1 MINQKTLTIK
11 EVITMSNKTRFKD
24 KVVVITG
31 ASSGIGRETAIE
43 FAREGA
49 KTVLVSRSR
58 NKLQQVASEIAKFN
72 SDVLVVPTDV
82 SSSEQ
87 VGNMVK
93 EIVSK
98 YGAIDVLFNNAGSSY
113 VGRVEDNNFT
123 ENAKKMMD
131 ADYFGTVNV
140 TTEVLPVMK
149 RQGSGHIMNMSS
161 VVGKKAFPHFGG
173 YSAAMHAISG
183 FTDALRQ
190 ELRGSGINVSTIHP
204 ALTQTPLL
212 DNVSPEDMPPPFRRL
227 TPIPVETVAKAV
239 LDGVEHNRARIVL
252 PFQPRLLFLSDLISA
267 RLGDLTV
274 RLLQNKVFSTLI
286 GTYRGAVYQHGVSR

>member
-1 MINQKTLTIK
+1 MN
-11 EVITMSNKTRFKD
+11 NKVRFKG

-58 NKLQQVASEIAKFN
+58 DKLQKVAEEIGKFN
-72 SDVLVVPTDV
+72 SDVLVIPTDV
-82 SSSEQ
+82 SSAEQ
-87 VGNMVK
+87 VSSMVNQAVK
-93 EIVSK
+93 Q
-98 YGAIDVLFNNAGSSY
+98 YGVIDILFNNAGSSY
-113 VGRVEDNNFT
+113 VGRVEDGDFT

-140 TTEVLPVMK
+140 TTEVLPIMK

-173 YSAAMHAISG
+173 YSAAMHAVSG

-190 ELRGSGINVSTIHP
+190 ELRGTGINVSTIHP

-212 DNVSPEDMPPPFRRL
+212 GEVNPEDMPPPFRRL

-239 LDGVEHNRARIVL
+239 LDGVEHNSARIIV
-252 PFQPRLLFLSDLISA
+252 PFQPRFLFLADMLSPRI
-267 RLGDLTV
+267 GDLAV
-274 RLLQNKVFSTLI
+274 RLLQNKVFSTLL
-286 GTYRGAVYQHGVSR
+286 GTYKGRVYRHGVSL

>member
-1 MINQKTLTIK
+1 MNTSK
-11 EVITMSNKTRFKD
+11 RFED
-24 KVVVITG
+24 KVVLITG
-31 ASSGIGRETAIE
+31 ASSGIGRATAIE
-43 FAREGA
+43 FASEGA
-49 KTVLVSRSR
+49 STILVSRSR
-58 NKLQQVASEIAKFN
+58 EKLERVAEEIRALN
-72 SDVLVVPTDV
+72 SSVLVVPTDV
-82 SSSEQ
+82 SSPEQ
-87 VGNMVK
+87 VSSMVS
-93 EIVSK
+93 EVVTQ
-98 YGAIDVLFNNAGSSY
+98 YGGIDVVFNNAGSSY
-113 VGRVEDNNFT
+113 VGRVEDDNFA

-227 TPIPVETVAKAV
+227 TPIPVKTVAKAV
-239 LDGVEHNRARIVL
+239 LDGVEHNRARIVV
-252 PFQPRLLFLSDLISA
+252 PFQPRFLFLADMLSPRI
-267 RLGDLTV
+267 GDLAV
-274 RLLQNKVFSTLI
+274 RLLQNKVFSTLL
-286 GTYRGAVYQHGVSR
+286 GTYKGSVYHHGVSK

>member
-1 MINQKTLTIK
+1 M
-11 EVITMSNKTRFKD
+11 NKKARFKD
-24 KVVVITG
+24 KVVVVTG

-58 NKLQQVASEIAKFN
+58 EKLERVAEEIKSLDPN
-72 SDVLVVPTDV
+72 VVVVPTDV
-82 SSSEQ
+82 TSHEQ
-87 VGNMVK
+87 VNNMVN
-93 EIVSK
+93 EVVSH
-98 YGAIDVLFNNAGSSY
+98 YGSIDVLFNNAGSSY
-113 VGRVEDNNFT
+113 VGRVEDDNFA

-190 ELRGSGINVSTIHP
+190 ELRGTGINVSIIHP

-212 DNVSPEDMPPPFRRL
+212 EEVNPEDMPPPFRRL
-227 TPIPVETVAKAV
+227 TPIPVEIVAKAV
-239 LDGVEHNRARIVL
+239 LDGVEHHRARIVV
-252 PFQPRLLFLSDLISA
+252 PFQPRFLFLADMLSPRI
-267 RLGDLTV
+267 GDLVV
-274 RLLQNKVFSTLI
+274 RLLQNKVFSTLL
-286 GTYRGAVYQHGVSR
+286 GTYKGRVYQHGVSH

>member
-1 MINQKTLTIK
+1 
-11 EVITMSNKTRFKD
+11 MSNKSRFKD

-58 NKLQQVASEIAKFN
+58 EKLDKVAEEIRALN
-72 SDVLVVPTDV
+72 PNVLVVPTDI
-82 SSSEQ
+82 SSPEQ
-87 VGNMVK
+87 VSNMVSDV
-93 EIVSK
+93 VSH
-98 YGAIDVLFNNAGSSY
+98 YGSIDVLFNNAGSSY
-113 VGRVEDNNFT
+113 VGRVEDDNFA

-140 TTEVLPVMK
+140 TTEVLPIMK
-149 RQGSGHIMNMSS
+149 RQGSGYIMNMSS

-183 FTDALRQ
+183 FNDALRQ
-190 ELRGSGINVSTIHP
+190 EMRGSGINVSIIHP

-212 DNVSPEDMPPPFRRL
+212 DNVKPEDMPPPFRRL
-227 TPIPVETVAKAV
+227 TPISVETVAKAV
-239 LDGVEHNRARIVL
+239 LDGVEHNRARIIL

-274 RLLQNKVFSTLI
+274 RLLQNKVFSTLL
-286 GTYRGAVYQHGVSR
+286 GTYRGSLYHHGVSQ